1 VMVRAPTPPT
11 IPYYSLFQEEPF
23 KIRPSPPRQL
33 LRGILVSKPRGHS
46 KSTIVSNRTKTVSIN
61 VESILVCSASSLGRR
76 NNPDSDSAQ
85 NGDHCKKSSTPTCT
99 YLNGKTTL

>member
-1 VMVRAPTPPT
+1 MMRAPTPPT

-33 LRGILVSKPRGHS
+33 LRGILVSKPCGHS

-61 VESILVCSASSLGRR
+61 VDQLWSVRVPPGFTQQPLFRFNRRMEIVAKNHRRPRALV
-76 NNPDSDSAQ
+76 
-85 NGDHCKKSSTPTCT
+85 
-99 YLNGKTTL
+99 

>member
-1 VMVRAPTPPT
+1 MMRAPTPPT

-33 LRGILVSKPRGHS
+33 LRGILVSKPCGHS

-61 VESILVCSASSLGRR
+61 VDQLWSVRVPQGSR
-76 NNPDSDSAQ
+76 NNPYSDSAQ

-99 YLNGKTTL
+99 CLNGKTTL